1 MKRICLFTIMQ
12 IVTCLSTDTSL
23 KELTSHT
30 PSQAPFFPTKPHTVA
45 AQEPP
50 SGAPRVLPP
59 PAAAMASGTQS
70 PPPSPGSRGDRPQGR
85 RIPGRPPPPT
95 VPAYPTAQGGR
106 TDSPMLGYIFDA
118 HSSLKQHHHHD
129 HRWGP
134 HFEGVEAINCTNIT
148 VQVGSTASLNCRI
161 SLLQDKTVSWVRRK
175 NGDLQ
180 LLTVGL
186 HTYSGDSRYTMEFQY
201 PNNWRLQIKYAN
213 KMDEGLYECQIS
225 THPPKVI
232 QIYMHINAPEVQ
244 IIDEHGRPLF
254 EKYYKADSTIQL
266 TCIVRHVSMTS
277 SYVTWIHGES
287 VLNYDT
293 TRGGISVKTDLMDEG
308 ANSTLSVARAD
319 KPDSG
324 NYTCSISPTEFATV
338 AVHVLNGENPAEL
351 HHGSGS
357 PSCVNASE
365 NLVLLLLT
373 FLLIHATAIRKTGG
387 DTVVSGGGHRGR

>member
-12 IVTCLSTDTSL
+12 IVTCLSTDTSP
-23 KELTSHT
+23 KEPLT
-30 PSQAPFFPTKPHTVA
+30 PAPPLPTRPHA
-45 AQEPP
+45 ATGVPP
-50 SGAPRVLPP
+50 ASTPRVGPP
-59 PAAAMASGTQS
+59 PPPPAAMASGTQA
-70 PPPSPGSRGDRPQGR
+70 PRREQQSRGRVQ
-85 RIPGRPPPPT
+85 GRPPPPT
-95 VPAYPTAQGGR
+95 APTAPHGR
-106 TDSPMLGYIFDA
+106 TDSPMLGYIFDT

-277 SYVTWIHGES
+277 SYVAWIHGET

-357 PSCVNASE
+357 PSRLDAST
-365 NLVLLLLT
+365 NLLFGLVFL
-373 FLLIHATAIRKTGG
+373 LLIHAAKKTSGAG
-387 DTVVSGGGHRGR
+387 VVPGVGHRGR